1 MAPALRQAT
10 AHGAAAVLRWERTR
24 AGVGGPLAGPAA
36 RRGPVGPPSV
46 TPTETVKNRLR
57 GGPAG

>member
-1 MAPALRQAT
+1 MGSALRPAT
-10 AHGAAAVLRWERTR
+10 ARGAAAVLRRERTR
-24 AGVGGPLAGPAA
+24 TGGGGPLTGRAA